1 MGKRATYNLMEF
13 KIFNTFFTIGQLDI
27 ILEAL
32 ILYKNTLEHVM
43 REFKLEKEEK
53 NNKVSQIIFI
63 YEQIQALIRE
73 QNNVNNN
80 FNYEKLPS
88 NLELKDKYK
97 LNSTEIKIIKL
108 ISTEKYITEQDLA
121 KILELSPNCIYKNL
135 RKLRIKSL
143 VDRVGSNKNGFW
155 RLKI

>member
-32 ILYKNTLEHVM
+32 MLYKNTLEHVM

-53 NNKVSQIIFI
+53 NNKISQIIFI

-73 QNNVNNN
+73 QNNVNDN

-88 NLELKDKYK
+88 NLELKDKYR

-108 ISTEKYITEQDLA
+108 ISIEKYITEQDLA
-121 KILELSPNCIYKNL
+121 KILELSQNCIYKNL
-135 RKLRIKSL
+135 RKLRTKSL

>member
-1 MGKRATYNLMEF
+1 M
-13 KIFNTFFTIGQLDI
+13 
-27 ILEAL
+27 
-32 ILYKNTLEHVM
+32 
-43 REFKLEKEEK
+43 
-53 NNKVSQIIFI
+53 NNKISQIIFI
-63 YEQIQALIRE
+63 YVQIQALIKE
-73 QNNVNNN
+73 QNNANDK

-88 NLELKDKYK
+88 NLELKDKYR

-121 KILELSPNCIYKNL
+121 KILKLSQNCIYKNL
-135 RKLRIKSL
+135 RKLRIKSI